1 MQSLHEPF
9 GGITFSDPLREAL
22 QSLHEPFGG
31 ITFSDPLREA
41 LQSLHEPFG
50 FTFIFPSVTYES
62 KLST

>member
-1 MQSLHEPF
+1 
-9 GGITFSDPLREAL
+9 LREAL